1 MTSEDFER
9 WGGAAAWAATPE
21 LTPMQTLLWRAER
34 HPVQSS
40 TTTVVIDLDRA
51 PDWKRFVAATEWG
64 TRLVRRLRQRVVDP
78 VVPTAAPTWA
88 DDPTFDLAYHLR
100 RERVADRDEMLA
112 QAAQIALRPFDR
124 SRPLWEGVLFEGV
137 GEGAAY
143 VLKIHHALAD
153 PLGTVQLLSM
163 LQSGKRAHTARKPL
177 GDDTTTPVVADPV
190 DLAVSGLKVDAASL
204 GRLGADDRS
213 LAGRDAALDGR
224 RVEPA
229 LRRLAA
235 PAADPGRAPSPELSP
250 RTGRMWSFL
259 TLDAPLEPLR
269 AVARQGGGTLDDAA
283 VALVLGG
290 LRRYHARRDSAVAEI
305 PVGLRVSLDRA
316 DDLGNRFAGAIISGP
331 LAIEDP
337 VDRVAAVRGE
347 VLSLHTER
355 ALTVLDAA
363 APVLNR
369 MPSFV
374 GASALRTAA
383 VPDAFVL
390 TLPGPPRKRFMA
402 GAQVQGMYVLGPLPG
417 AALTVVLTT
426 CGDTACIGVN
436 VDASAVADLGELAE
450 CLAEGVDEL
459 VTAGCCS
466 WSRCV
471 AQRASM
477 PHCCGRTEALEAR
490 TPTRSRTAN
499 LRGPQPV
506 GPM

>member
-1 MTSEDFER
+1 MSGPVSTEDLER
-9 WGGAAAWAATPE
+9 WGGAAAWAADPE

-40 TTTVVIDLDRA
+40 TTTVVIDLDRT
-51 PDWKRFVAATEWG
+51 PDWKRFVAAAEWG

-88 DDPTFDLAYHLR
+88 DDPTFDLGYHLR
-100 RERVADRDEMLA
+100 RERVADREEMLA
-112 QAAQIALRPFDR
+112 LAAQIALRPFDR

-163 LQSGKRAHTARKPL
+163 LQSGRRAHTARKPL
-177 GDDTTTPVVADPV
+177 GDDTTAPVVADPV
-190 DLAVSGLKVDAASL
+190 ELAVSGLKVDAASL
-204 GRLGADDRS
+204 AASALSTARGLVATRPATVVSSSLRYGAS
-213 LAGRDAALDGR
+213 
-224 RVEPA
+224 V
-229 LRRLAA
+229 RRLLTQAA
-235 PAADPGRAPSPELSP
+235 PPSPELSP
-250 RTGRMWSFL
+250 RTGRRWSFL

-290 LRRYHARRDSAVAEI
+290 LRRYHARRDSDVAEI

-459 VTAGCCS
+459 TAAG
-466 WSRCV
+466 
-471 AQRASM
+471 A
-477 PHCCGRTEALEAR
+477 AR
-490 TPTRSRTAN
+490 
-499 LRGPQPV
+499 
-506 GPM
+506 

>member
-1 MTSEDFER
+1 MSGPVSTEDLER
-9 WGGAAAWAATPE
+9 WGGAAAWAADPE

-40 TTTVVIDLDRA
+40 TTTVVIDLDRT
-51 PDWKRFVAATEWG
+51 PDWKRFVAAAEWG
-64 TRLVRRLRQRVVDP
+64 IRLVRRLRQRVVDP

-88 DDPTFDLAYHLR
+88 DDPTFDLGYHLR
-100 RERVADRDEMLA
+100 RERVADREEMLA
-112 QAAQIALRPFDR
+112 HAAQIALRPFDR

-163 LQSGKRAHTARKPL
+163 LQSGRRAHTARKPL
-177 GDDTTTPVVADPV
+177 GDDTTAPVVADPV
-190 DLAVSGLKVDAASL
+190 ELAVSGLKVDAASL
-204 GRLGADDRS
+204 AASALSAARGLVATRPATVVSSSLRYGAS
-213 LAGRDAALDGR
+213 
-224 RVEPA
+224 V
-229 LRRLAA
+229 RRLLTQAA
-235 PAADPGRAPSPELSP
+235 PPSPELSP
-250 RTGRMWSFL
+250 RTGRRWSFL

-269 AVARQGGGTLDDAA
+269 EVARQVGGTLDDAA

-290 LRRYHARRDSAVAEI
+290 LRRYHARRDSDVVEI

-459 VTAGCCS
+459 TA
-466 WSRCV
+466 
-471 AQRASM
+471 ASA
-477 PHCCGRTEALEAR
+477 PR
-490 TPTRSRTAN
+490 
-499 LRGPQPV
+499 
-506 GPM
+506 

>member
-1 MTSEDFER
+1 MSGPVSTEDLER
-9 WGGAAAWAATPE
+9 WGGAAAWAADPE

-40 TTTVVIDLDRA
+40 TTTVVIDLDRT
-51 PDWKRFVAATEWG
+51 PDWKRFVAAAEWG

-88 DDPTFDLAYHLR
+88 DDPTFDLGYHLR
-100 RERVADRDEMLA
+100 RERVADREEMLA
-112 QAAQIALRPFDR
+112 LAAQIALRPFDR

-163 LQSGKRAHTARKPL
+163 LQSGRRAHTARKPL
-177 GDDTTTPVVADPV
+177 GDDTTAPVVADPV
-190 DLAVSGLKVDAASL
+190 ELAVSGLKVDAASL
-204 GRLGADDRS
+204 AASALSAARGLVATRPATVVSSSLRYGAS
-213 LAGRDAALDGR
+213 
-224 RVEPA
+224 V
-229 LRRLAA
+229 RRLLTQVA
-235 PAADPGRAPSPELSP
+235 PPSPELSP
-250 RTGRMWSFL
+250 RTGRRWSFL

-290 LRRYHARRDSAVAEI
+290 LRRYHARRDSDVVEI

-459 VTAGCCS
+459 TAAG
-466 WSRCV
+466 
-471 AQRASM
+471 A
-477 PHCCGRTEALEAR
+477 AR
-490 TPTRSRTAN
+490 
-499 LRGPQPV
+499 
-506 GPM
+506 

>member
-1 MTSEDFER
+1 MSAREDFER
-9 WGGAAAWAATPE
+9 WGGAAAWTAVPE

-64 TRLVRRLRQRVVDP
+64 TGLVRRLRQRVVEP

-88 DDPTFDLAYHLR
+88 DDPTFDLGYHLR
-100 RERVADRDEMLA
+100 RERVAGREEMLA

-124 SRPLWEGVLFEGV
+124 SRPLWEGVLFEAG

-163 LQSGKRAHTARKPL
+163 LQSGKRTHTARKPV
-177 GDDTTTPVVADPV
+177 GDGVEAPAVADPV
-190 DLAVSGLKVDAASL
+190 DLAVSGLRTDVASL
-204 GRLGADDRS
+204 PE
-213 LAGRDAALDGR
+213 AALATARTLGHAAAR
-224 RVEPA
+224 PQAVIASA
-229 LRRLAA
+229 LHYGASVRRLLTQAA
-235 PAADPGRAPSPELSP
+235 PPSPELTP

-269 AVARQGGGTLDDAA
+269 TVARQGGGTLDDAA

-290 LRRYHARRDSAVAEI
+290 LRRYHERRGSDLPEI
-305 PVGLRVSLDRA
+305 PVGVRVSLDRA
-316 DDLGNRFAGAIISGP
+316 DDLGNRFAGALISGP
-331 LAIEDP
+331 LSIEDP

-355 ALTVLDAA
+355 ALEVLDAA
-363 APVLNR
+363 APALNR
-369 MPSFV
+369 LPSFV

-390 TLPGPPRKRFMA
+390 TLPGPPRRRYMA
-402 GAQVQGMYVLGPLPG
+402 GSEVQGMYVLGPLPG
-417 AALTVVLTT
+417 AALTVCLVTV
-426 CGDTACIGVN
+426 GDTACIGVN
-436 VDASAVADLGELAE
+436 VDASAVADLDGLAE
-450 CLAEGVDEL
+450 CLAEGAAEM
-459 VTAGCCS
+459 TS
-466 WSRCV
+466 
-471 AQRASM
+471 
-477 PHCCGRTEALEAR
+477 
-490 TPTRSRTAN
+490 
-499 LRGPQPV
+499 
-506 GPM
+506 

>member
-1 MTSEDFER
+1 MSGPVSTEDLER
-9 WGGAAAWAATPE
+9 WGGAAAWAADPE

-40 TTTVVIDLDRA
+40 TTTVVIDLDRT
-51 PDWKRFVAATEWG
+51 PDWKRFVAAAEWG

-88 DDPTFDLAYHLR
+88 DDPTFDLGYHLR
-100 RERVADRDEMLA
+100 RERVADREEMLA
-112 QAAQIALRPFDR
+112 LAAQIALRPFDR

-163 LQSGKRAHTARKPL
+163 LQSGRRAHTARKPL
-177 GDDTTTPVVADPV
+177 GDDTTAPVVADPV
-190 DLAVSGLKVDAASL
+190 ELAVSGLKVDAASL
-204 GRLGADDRS
+204 AASALSGARGVGATRPATVVSSS
-213 LAGRDAALDGR
+213 LRYGAS
-224 RVEPA
+224 V
-229 LRRLAA
+229 RRLLTQVA
-235 PAADPGRAPSPELSP
+235 PPSPELSP
-250 RTGRMWSFL
+250 RTGRRWSFL

-290 LRRYHARRDSAVAEI
+290 LRRYHARRDSDVAEI

-459 VTAGCCS
+459 TA
-466 WSRCV
+466 
-471 AQRASM
+471 AS
-477 PHCCGRTEALEAR
+477 AAR
-490 TPTRSRTAN
+490 
-499 LRGPQPV
+499 
-506 GPM
+506 

>member
-1 MTSEDFER
+1 MSGPVSTEDLER
-9 WGGAAAWAATPE
+9 WGGAAAWAADPE

-40 TTTVVIDLDRA
+40 TTTVVIDLDRT
-51 PDWKRFVAATEWG
+51 PDWKRFVAAAEWG

-88 DDPTFDLAYHLR
+88 DDPTFDLGYHLR
-100 RERVADRDEMLA
+100 RERVADREEMLA
-112 QAAQIALRPFDR
+112 LAAQIALRPFDR

-143 VLKIHHALAD
+143 LLKIHHALAD

-163 LQSGKRAHTARKPL
+163 LQSGRRAHTARKPL
-177 GDDTTTPVVADPV
+177 GDDTTAPVVADPV
-190 DLAVSGLKVDAASL
+190 ELAVSGLKVDAASL
-204 GRLGADDRS
+204 AASALSAARGLVATRPATVVSSSLRYGAS
-213 LAGRDAALDGR
+213 
-224 RVEPA
+224 V
-229 LRRLAA
+229 RRLLTQVA
-235 PAADPGRAPSPELSP
+235 PPSPELSP
-250 RTGRMWSFL
+250 RTGRRWSFL

-290 LRRYHARRDSAVAEI
+290 LRRYHARRDSDVAEI

-459 VTAGCCS
+459 TA
-466 WSRCV
+466 
-471 AQRASM
+471 AS
-477 PHCCGRTEALEAR
+477 AAR
-490 TPTRSRTAN
+490 
-499 LRGPQPV
+499 
-506 GPM
+506 